1 MSKLIIM
8 VIEEGSD
15 DDLAA
20 WADESTAKVVEVVV
34 NETKEEPQTGDKRP
48 SVALGPQS
56 QSDDFLP
63 SPSRP
68 RLNIN
73 KSDKSIGSHRNRD
86 SKEVRCKCLFFR
98 FSRF

>member
-1 MSKLIIM
+1 M
-8 VIEEGSD
+8 VVEEASD

-34 NETKEEPQTGDKRP
+34 AETKEEPQTGEKRP
-48 SVALGPQS
+48 IVALGPQS

-73 KSDKSIGSHRNRD
+73 KTDKSIGSHRNRD
-86 SKEVRCKCLFFR
+86 SKEVRCKCFIFG
-98 FSRF
+98 FSRS